1 MIHRAFRLPVP
12 ALFLC
17 LAASLQAADDYKL
30 GPDSQRQP
38 GVPQGM
44 VTQHSWNQSRI
55 FPGTHRDYW
64 VYVPAQY
71 KPDEP
76 ACVIVVQDGGGR
88 VRDKGAWR
96 MPIVFDNL
104 IHRKEMPVSIG
115 IFVNPGV
122 VPAANENAQPR
133 FNRSFEYDGMG
144 DHYARFLLEE
154 IIPAVARDHNL
165 KTDGNSRML
174 IGSSSGGIAAF
185 TAAWER
191 PQEFSRVY
199 CSVGTFVSLRGGN
212 NYPWMIRKFEP
223 KPIRVFL
230 QDGSNDN
237 NLYCGSWWVANQDML
252 ASFQFA
258 GYDVNHAWGDGG
270 HNARHGASIL
280 PDALRWLWRDYPK
293 PIAKPVAR
301 GDRALDV
308 YLEGE
313 DWELVSKGYK
323 FTEGPAIDDEG
334 NLFFTDIPNNRIHK
348 VGKDGKAVEF
358 ARNTGGANG
367 LHFGPDG
374 RLYACAN
381 RKREIVAYDREG
393 KAETVAE
400 KVSSNDLVVT
410 HEGHIYFTDPA
421 NKRVWFLEKD
431 AKASRKGRVKFREP
445 KVVDRGIEK
454 PNGVMLSPDQTL
466 LSVSDTEGRFG
477 YSFAIRKDGTL
488 AEKQKYHILHVP
500 IDAPN
505 SGADGMA
512 MDDQGRLYVTTR
524 FGIQV
529 CDQLGRVHGVIA
541 KPQDAWLS
549 NVAFGGPDR
558 NILYATCGD
567 AVFKRRLNARGV
579 IACKAPVKPPKP
591 RL

>member
-1 MIHRAFRLPVP
+1 MIHPPIVRRLSALVLSS
-12 ALFLC
+12 ALF
-17 LAASLQAADDYKL
+17 AVTVFAADDYKL
-30 GPDSQRQP
+30 GPDSQRQRGAP
-38 GVPQGM
+38 KGT
-44 VTQHSWNQSRI
+44 VTQYSWNSSKI

-71 KPDEP
+71 KPDKP

-104 IHRKEMPVSIG
+104 IHKKEMPVSIG

-144 DHYARFLLEE
+144 DNYARFLLEE
-154 IIPAVARDHNL
+154 IIPAVAKDHNL
-165 KTDGNSRML
+165 KTDGNSRMI

-191 PQEFSRVY
+191 PNEFSRVY
-199 CSVGTFVSLRGGN
+199 STVGTFVSLRGGN

-223 KPIRVFL
+223 KPIRVYL

-252 ASFQFA
+252 ASLQFS
-258 GYDVNHAWGDGG
+258 GYDVKHAWGDGG
-270 HNARHGASIL
+270 HNAKHGASIL

-293 PIAKPVAR
+293 PIAKPIAK

-308 YLEGE
+308 YLDGE
-313 DWELVSKGYK
+313 DWELVAEGYK
-323 FTEGPAIDDEG
+323 FTEGPATDGEG
-334 NLFFTDIPNNRIHK
+334 NLFFTDIPNNKIHK
-348 VGKDGKAVEF
+348 VDPEGKVTEF

-367 LHFGPDG
+367 LHFGPDR

-381 RKREIVAYDREG
+381 RNRQIVAYTMKG
-393 KAETVAE
+393 KAKVLAE
-400 KVSSNDLVVT
+400 RVNSNDLVVT
-410 HEGHIYFTDPA
+410 HEGDVYFTDPG
-421 NKRVWFLEKD
+421 NKRVWLLENGEEKP
-431 AKASRKGRVKFREP
+431 RI
-445 KVVDRGIEK
+445 VDRGIEK
-454 PNGVMLSPDQTL
+454 PNGIMLSPDQTL
-466 LSVSDTEGRFG
+466 LSVSDTEGRFV
-477 YSFAIRKDGTL
+477 YSFRIQKDGAL
-488 AEKQKYHILHVP
+488 ADKQKYHILHIP
-500 IDAPN
+500 LDAPN

-529 CDQLGRVHGVIA
+529 CDQLGRVHGIIS
-541 KPQDAWLS
+541 KPQDAWIS
-549 NVAFGGPDR
+549 NVTFGGPDR

-567 AVFKRRLNARGV
+567 KVFKRKLNTKGILAFE
-579 IACKAPVKPPKP
+579 KPVKPPKP